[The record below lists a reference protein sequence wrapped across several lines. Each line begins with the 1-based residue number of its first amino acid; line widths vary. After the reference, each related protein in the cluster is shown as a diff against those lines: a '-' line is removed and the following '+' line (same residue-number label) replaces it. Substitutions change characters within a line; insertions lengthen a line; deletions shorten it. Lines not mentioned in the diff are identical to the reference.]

1 MYEETNDIEFNVD
14 FSKVFEQ
21 RQQAG
26 SDMTMAKKKNPKKQP
41 TKKLMVNAII
51 NLEEGLHSAFQ
62 KVFQIE
68 TALREYIAW
77 RGEGNEFQKYLDEQ
91 QEERNEAAKAA
102 AASEHSG
109 EQPESSGGST
119 PPSKE

>member
-26 SDMTMAKKKNPKKQP
+26 SDMTMAKKKNPKKP
-41 TKKLMVNAII
+41 TKKLMVDAII
-51 NLEEGLHSAFQ
+51 NLEEGLHSVFQ

-68 TALREYIAW
+68 NALREYIAW
-77 RGEGNEFQKYLDEQ
+77 RGKGNEFQKYLNDLFII
-91 QEERNEAAKAA
+91 
-102 AASEHSG
+102 ASIGIANVITYYLKVNMDFANLDQLSMH
-109 EQPESSGGST
+109 
-119 PPSKE
+119 

>member
-26 SDMTMAKKKNPKKQP
+26 SDMTMAKKKNPKKP
-41 TKKLMVNAII
+41 TKKLMVDAII
-51 NLEEGLHSAFQ
+51 NLEEGLHSVFQ

-68 TALREYIAW
+68 NALREYIAW
-77 RGEGNEFQKYLDEQ
+77 RGKGNEFQKYLNEQ
-91 QEERNEAAKAA
+91 EEERNEAAKAA